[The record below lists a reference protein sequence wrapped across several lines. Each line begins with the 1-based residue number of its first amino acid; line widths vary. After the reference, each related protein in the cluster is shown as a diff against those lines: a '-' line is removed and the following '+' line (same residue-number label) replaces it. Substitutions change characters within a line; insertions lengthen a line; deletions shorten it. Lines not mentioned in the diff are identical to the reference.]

1 MALNYRECA
10 GSIYSALGENEN
22 LINIQHC
29 ATRLRVRLR
38 EIGKVN
44 REKLEQIPGVQGVIE
59 GNGQLQI
66 VIGAGTVNKVYHE
79 LHRFIRLSE
88 LSESREEQKKGIVSA
103 VTRII
108 RVVGNVFIP
117 ILPAIVA
124 SGLLMGIL
132 GAMSR
137 LVPDYTT
144 SDFYNWMN
152 LVANTAVTYLPVL
165 VAVSAA
171 RLFGG
176 NLYLG
181 GTLGLLL
188 MPQRT
193 VGFMERSQ
201 FTEHGQLLEY
211 TGIPYPQSELSGTCD
226 TGDHCCLADV

>member
-88 LSESREEQKKGIVSA
+88 LSESREEKKKA
-103 VTRII
+103 
-108 RVVGNVFIP
+108 
-117 ILPAIVA
+117 
-124 SGLLMGIL
+124 
-132 GAMSR
+132 
-137 LVPDYTT
+137 
-144 SDFYNWMN
+144 
-152 LVANTAVTYLPVL
+152 
-165 VAVSAA
+165 
-171 RLFGG
+171 
-176 NLYLG
+176 
-181 GTLGLLL
+181 
-188 MPQRT
+188 
-193 VGFMERSQ
+193 
-201 FTEHGQLLEY
+201 
-211 TGIPYPQSELSGTCD
+211 
-226 TGDHCCLADV
+226 

>member
-1 MALNYRECA
+1 M
-10 GSIYSALGENEN
+10 
-22 LINIQHC
+22 
-29 ATRLRVRLR
+29 
-38 EIGKVN
+38 N

-59 GNGQLQI
+59 GNSQLQI

-103 VTRII
+103 VTRMI

-144 SDFYNWMN
+144 SDFYNWMK

-181 GTLGLLL
+181 GTLGL
-188 MPQRT
+188 
-193 VGFMERSQ
+193 
-201 FTEHGQLLEY
+201 
-211 TGIPYPQSELSGTCD
+211 
-226 TGDHCCLADV
+226 